1 MKNYYI
7 PMHPMGAPRQ
17 TRSDIWKKRKV
28 VVLYRAWRDK
38 LMYHMLNQG
47 FSTIDLA
54 HVARV
59 DVLGFYPIPKSW
71 SQSKSRKHAGHLMRN
86 RSDADNLTKAVC
98 DTLYRDSS
106 RVADSV
112 VGIMAGEQRWEDA
125 LVSRMIIRIYMDDE
139 PSISLF
145 DYEPMTGGSNLAR
158 LIHRTTN

>member
-86 RSDADNLTKAVC
+86 RSDAPSTGTRPGSLTQ
-98 DTLYRDSS
+98 SS
-106 RVADSV
+106 ASWQESS
-112 VGIMAGEQRWEDA
+112 AGRMRWDQ
-125 LVSRMIIRIYMDDE
+125 
-139 PSISLF
+139 
-145 DYEPMTGGSNLAR
+145 G
-158 LIHRTTN
+158 